1 MTNRPID
8 HCIGFATRQRF
19 FFSSLRGPYVERGVA
34 GVVPLLMEVA
44 EVLTWHPAFMMANIW
59 LILVNDVS

>member
-1 MTNRPID
+1 MM
-8 HCIGFATRQRF
+8 
-19 FFSSLRGPYVERGVA
+19 GPYVERGVA